1 MGKGEKMHSLRSL
14 FVAGVILLTCSRA
27 GAGDCCFRCPTARII
42 TVPAAPV
49 YAAAPV
55 TYAAPAVVAAPPPVP
70 YAALP
75 VPYAAPAV
83 YAAPQPVTYAP
94 PVTYA
99 APAAAPCTTSTVA
112 STAALA
118 SQLAAARAGHEAEL
132 RMTQAILSGMTRG
145 LDGGPMATVA
155 DPGTP
160 ESEFLALRARVAAL
174 ERAVGRIEE
183 RLKKLPPPE

>member
-1 MGKGEKMHSLRSL
+1 MISRSVL
-14 FVAGVILLTCSRA
+14 SRFVAVAGVLLASGTA
-27 GAGDCCFRCPTARII
+27 AAGDGCFRRPTARVI

-49 YAAAPV
+49 YAS
-55 TYAAPAVVAAPPPVP
+55 
-70 YAALP
+70 
-75 VPYAAPAV
+75 APAV
-83 YAAPQPVTYAP
+83 YAAPAPVLAAAPVYAAPPVTYAAPPAVTYAAP

-132 RMTQAILSGMTRG
+132 RMTQAILSGMARG
-145 LDGGPMATVA
+145 IEPGPMPGAA
-155 DPGTP
+155 DP

-183 RLKKLPPPE
+183 RLKKLPPE